1 VCVFVELNGDQ
12 ISSERELHSLTI
24 AEVFKE
30 DAGNY
35 VVKASNSAGSARCF
49 ASLTVKTGAEKH
61 MVKTRLVESSHSTIK
76 TAAVGHT
83 PPEFTRLF
91 RDTRVRPGEPC
102 TLEVGIAANPPPTVS
117 QFLYVCMSIVLE
129 QSHESETWITFY
141 VF

>member
-1 VCVFVELNGDQ
+1 MSLLTGDCVQ

-49 ASLTVKTGAEKH
+49 ASLSVKTGSEKH
-61 MVKTRLVESSHSTIK
+61 MVKTRLVESSHSTLK
-76 TAAVGHT
+76 TVAAGHT
-83 PPEFTRLF
+83 PPEFSRLF

-102 TLEVGIAANPPPTVS
+102 TLEVGITGNPRPTVS
-117 QFLYVCMSIVLE
+117 QF
-129 QSHESETWITFY
+129 FY
-141 VF
+141 SLI